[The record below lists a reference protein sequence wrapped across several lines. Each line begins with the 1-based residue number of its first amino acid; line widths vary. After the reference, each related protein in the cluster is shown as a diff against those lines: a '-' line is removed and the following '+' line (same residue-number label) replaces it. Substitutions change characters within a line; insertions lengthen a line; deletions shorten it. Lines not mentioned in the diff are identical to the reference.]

1 MCLNKV
7 YKVLKI
13 KSDLLCENDELP
25 CSMGQETVAHTAL
38 LLHLSSIFTTCI
50 FCDDRMYS
58 YQFNLKDFKVY
69 QSGEELLLKVVAGE
83 DYDEERVKVMAL
95 YRDTDLQQY
104 KLESQL
110 SLLPEKVQTM
120 IMGSTSLI
128 CWTFFSHSELLV
140 NPN

>member
-1 MCLNKV
+1 
-7 YKVLKI
+7 
-13 KSDLLCENDELP
+13 
-25 CSMGQETVAHTAL
+25 
-38 LLHLSSIFTTCI
+38 
-50 FCDDRMYS
+50 MYS

-69 QSGEELLLKVVAGE
+69 QSAEELLLKVVAGE

-110 SLLPEKVQTM
+110 SLLPEKVQSM

-128 CWTFFSHSELLV
+128 CWTFFSHSEAYACHTSYQCRHWAAAETVEIELRFQIFPV
-140 NPN
+140 